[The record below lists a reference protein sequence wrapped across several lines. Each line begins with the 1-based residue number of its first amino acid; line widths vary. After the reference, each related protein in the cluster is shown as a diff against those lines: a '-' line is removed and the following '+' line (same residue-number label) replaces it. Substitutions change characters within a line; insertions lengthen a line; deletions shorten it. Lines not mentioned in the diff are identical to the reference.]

1 MIFISMITGG
11 NIVSDLV
18 GIAAGHL
25 YFYLKDLAPINHAMD
40 ILKTPQ
46 FLVNYFDRPRAS
58 SRVAPVSEGPI
69 RSVNNS
75 NASGNF
81 GANSSTQSATYRP
94 AGGEGTGNEF
104 RPFQGRGTSWG
115 H

>member
-1 MIFISMITGG
+1 M
-11 NIVSDLV
+11 SDLV

-25 YFYLKDLAPINHAMD
+25 YFYLKDLSPINHATD

-69 RSVNNS
+69 RSVNNQ
-75 NASGNF
+75 NASGSF
-81 GANSSTQSATYRP
+81 GANSSTQSTQSATYRA

-104 RPFQGRGTSWG
+104 RPFQGRGSSWG
-115 H
+115 Q